1 MPDKLLCKC
10 SLIKGSSSHATLGR
24 DVTSANSYLWHS
36 FWRFGYHPCGFQ
48 IAHAEQVTDLPP
60 VFLHIAWELIL
71 AWGREDDS
79 LQEGCWEQ
87 TTEKGV
93 KKEMRKEEVKNS
105 NSGWKALAN
114 ETKSE
119 YNVRNAFFP
128 LLNPLVSAW
137 QCFLTSLYADGVPAM
152 YYIREICREQ
162 CRDKLSFYQPF
173 RVPLQCH
180 CHLFN

>member
-119 YNVRNAFFP
+119 YNVRNAFFFP
-128 LLNPLVSAW
+128 
-137 QCFLTSLYADGVPAM
+137 FKSLSLCM
-152 YYIREICREQ
+152 TM
-162 CRDKLSFYQPF
+162 
-173 RVPLQCH
+173 
-180 CHLFN
+180 LFNFPLCRRSARHVLYKRNM